1 MSQIKLP
8 LIAIFIA
15 AGLTL
20 SGCGDKNDKAIFTAD
35 SGHPSDWVGTHKTS
49 ARADAASCTECHG
62 ENYTSGISKVSC
74 MSATAI
80 SGFSCHVTSPVANL
94 TGCVSCH
101 GGSPSGP
108 FGSAA
113 PNMKSAHTKH
123 TSLAGIGCDSCHADG
138 GPGTAG
144 HAKADDV
151 TGGRRIALVNMPPV
165 FNANAAVATFDKA
178 VNVKTCSNVSCHGGQ
193 TTPAW
198 NSSNNLLAAGDND
211 KCKKCHELGSAAG
224 QPQYNSYYSGHH
236 VYHLST
242 NVNAKCT
249 DCHNI
254 YALLDFQKHFSG
266 VASNTVVAPRQ
277 TIGIGA
283 PTKITTYSATKTC
296 LGACHATETF
306 PWVQP

>member
-1 MSQIKLP
+1 MPQIKPSHL
-8 LIAIFIA
+8 L
-15 AGLTL
+15 L
-20 SGCGDKNDKAIFTAD
+20 SALFALALGGCGDKNDKAIFTAD

-123 TSLAGIGCDSCHADG
+123 TSLAGIGCDSCHANG

-144 HAKADDV
+144 HAKAAA
-151 TGGRRIALVNMPPV
+151 GGGFNKATVDMSALFSTSGSNGT
-165 FNANAAVATFDKA
+165 FGYNAATG
-178 VNVKTCSNVSCHGGQ
+178 TCSSVSCHGGQ

-198 NSSNNLLAAGDND
+198 TSSINIVAGDNTL
-211 KCKKCHELGSAAG
+211 CKKCHELGSAAG

-266 VASNTVVAPRQ
+266 VASNTVVAPGR
-277 TIGIGA
+277 TIGIGT
-283 PTKITTYSATKTC
+283 PTKITTYNLGSKTC
-296 LGACHATETF
+296 STACHHYDVTYQ
-306 PWVQP
+306 WVQP